1 MPGSEQKVKKTTVF
15 NRFYRCT
22 RLEKAQKPAILQ
34 RTPVPGYSPK
44 TLKTFAK
51 YIALIPADVVQHGL
65 IAGSCRP
72 LIVLFIVYWFL
83 FFLNFI

>member
-15 NRFYRCT
+15 TKFYRCIK
-22 RLEKAQKPAILQ
+22 LKKHKKPTILQ
-34 RTPVPGYSPK
+34 RTSIPEYSPK

-51 YIALIPADVVQHGL
+51 YIALNPADVVQHGL

-72 LIVLFIVYWFL
+72 LIVLFIMG
-83 FFLNFI
+83 